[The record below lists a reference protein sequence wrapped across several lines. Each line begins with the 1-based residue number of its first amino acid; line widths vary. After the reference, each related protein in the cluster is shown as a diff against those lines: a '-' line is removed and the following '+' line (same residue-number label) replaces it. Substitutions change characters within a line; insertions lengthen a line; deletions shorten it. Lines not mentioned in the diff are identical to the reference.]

1 MASSPVALSIIIPI
15 YNEEDSLPRL
25 FDTLVPIMKKMNL
38 SYEIIA
44 VNDGSRDR
52 SLEVLQ
58 RIAKDQPELKVVG
71 FARNFGQTAA
81 IMAGIASNQ
90 PPLKGALEDGLG
102 FGSGSDAR
110 RCLPAVVLGPF
121 LGHVTAE

>member
-1 MASSPVALSIIIPI
+1 MAIMLDTPSPNAVSSAGRMASSPVALSIIIPI

-81 IMAGIASNQ
+81 IARRR
-90 PPLKGALEDGLG
+90 PPER
-102 FGSGSDAR
+102 SRRHSDAARQAR
-110 RCLPAVVLGPF
+110 RGL
-121 LGHVTAE
+121 